1 MGDVPLGIKVIAGLG
16 NPGSEYSG
24 TRHNIGFSLIDR
36 LASTLKSG
44 GWGSS
49 GGAEVAMVD
58 LPQAGGGIIRGW
70 LVKPQ
75 TFMNRSGEPLGN
87 LLRYFKVTPAELLVV
102 HDEIDLPLGAVRL
115 KFGGGDGG
123 HNGLKS
129 IVSNLGTRDFTR
141 LRLGVG
147 RPAPGTFGEGGAGAE
162 SGISRW
168 VLGRFG
174 REDFAAVD
182 DMLVK
187 GVGAVP
193 LLLREGLKGAQQK
206 VHT

>member
-16 NPGSEYSG
+16 NPGGEYSG
-24 TRHNIGFSLIDR
+24 SRHNIGFSLVDR
-36 LASTLKSG
+36 LATTLKSG
-44 GWGSS
+44 SWGSS
-49 GGAEVAMVD
+49 GGAEVAIAD
-58 LPQAGGGIIRGW
+58 LPQCGGGSVRGW

-87 LLRYFKVTPAELLVV
+87 LLRYFKVAPEELLVV

-129 IVSNLGTRDFTR
+129 IASNLGTKDFSR

-147 RPAPGTFGEGGAGAE
+147 RPLPGTFGDGAPGVE
-162 SGISRW
+162 SGVSRW
-168 VLGRFG
+168 VLGRFPK
-174 REDFAAVD
+174 EEYPAVEE
-182 DMLVK
+182 MILK
-187 GVGAVP
+187 GVEAVQ

-206 VHT
+206 VHS